1 MACFPSQRISEIFDG
16 QEFIVGPE
24 LPFGADSSCAAEVE
38 AGVVFIGGAY
48 SSNVREAYLID
59 VDSGDVTTL
68 PEMPNDRGYH
78 CCGTAVSPSG
88 GIDIV
93 VAGGI
98 YEWLTA
104 DIFNTEL
111 GVWRPGPN
119 LPNPIEYV
127 RMVLLTCG
135 VVSTA
140 LPAFFFFSSTYDIL
154 SKFCISTLKG
164 MFQLF

>member
-1 MACFPSQRISEIFDG
+1 MARFSSQRFSEIFDG

-24 LPFGADSSCAAEVE
+24 LPVKAYKSCAAEVE
-38 AGVVFIGGAY
+38 AGVVFIGGGTLSA
-48 SSNVREAYLID
+48 NQREAYLID

-68 PEMPNDRGYH
+68 PEMPTARGSH
-78 CCGTAVSPSG
+78 CCGTAGSPSG

-93 VAGGI
+93 VAGGL
-98 YEWLTA
+98 YEGPTA

-119 LPNPIEYV
+119 LPSPIEYV

-135 VVSTA
+135 VVQLC
-140 LPAFFFFSSTYDIL
+140 LPFLFSSTNDIL